1 MPTRR
6 GVLVGGL
13 AATALP
19 GCYGQG
25 EDRNI
30 SPDGLPSVPVD
41 IHNHVFNATDVPI
54 PGFVEQVLLR
64 DPETPVPGGLSVAR
78 SLVGLVVDIILAARG
93 TPTASEELI
102 EIADLQRL
110 PVRDGGD
117 LLIQDRR
124 FVEAG
129 LVELENRVDTAGRV
143 RQGAVSADGKLP
155 PATGDEVLFSLLAAE
170 SEVPVN
176 PVGLA
181 GNIRNSD
188 RAGDQARQIAD
199 AIYADE
205 AFQDDLSFKSLSERR
220 NPDQSLIQ
228 TLMWAGL
235 LTRSRV
241 DILGELIRLYAHQT
255 AQADT
260 NDSLGSN
267 GIKVF
272 SPSLVDFTYWLRAGQ
287 DRDVD
292 RSGRD
297 VTDQI
302 NLLSRMALLERGALI
317 LPFAPFCPL
326 RAAYYRKNGNSNWL
340 QTIQKSIES
349 QGFAGIKLY
358 PPMGFLPLGNAKFDE
373 PGARKPRALQE
384 LGVTGQEIDNELRAL
399 YDWCAAEDVPIKTH
413 GNNSLGAD
421 ACTGQNASAANW
433 KPVLETPAWSD
444 LRLNIAHFGG
454 FDEERFPTAPGCPSQ
469 TQAYEWQAAELIA
482 KYDNVYVD
490 LGYWTDV
497 TGSNRDQ
504 SQEIIDLLDNLL
516 NQRENLKTRL
526 MYGSD
531 WTMLGRENQHA
542 SYYNDV
548 RKALQASALEK
559 PDQIS
564 ILGSNAIRYLG
575 LDRRGKQFRRLTGF
589 FEDAPQ
595 YNTIIT
601 LIRPSSNLLA
611 FGRDAL
617 GQR

>member
-1 MPTRR
+1 M
-6 GVLVGGL
+6 
-13 AATALP
+13 
-19 GCYGQG
+19 
-25 EDRNI
+25 
-30 SPDGLPSVPVD
+30 D
-41 IHNHVFNATDVPI
+41 IHNHIFNATDVPI

-64 DPETPVPGGLSVAR
+64 DPETPVPGGPSVAR
-78 SLVGLVVDIILAARG
+78 SLVDLVVDIVLAARG

-102 EIADLQRL
+102 EIAELQRL
-110 PVRDGGD
+110 PIRDGGD

-124 FVEAG
+124 SVEAG
-129 LVELENRVDTAGRV
+129 LVALESRVDAAGRV
-143 RQGAVSADGKLP
+143 RQGAFATDGTLP
-155 PATGDEVLFSLLAAE
+155 PATGDEILFTLLAAE
-170 SEVPVN
+170 SDIPVN

-181 GNIRNSD
+181 GNVRD
-188 RAGDQARQIAD
+188 VARAGDQARQIAD

-205 AFQDDLSFKSLSERR
+205 ALPDAPSFKSLSERR
-220 NPDQSLIQ
+220 NPDQSLVQ

-255 AQADT
+255 AQAST
-260 NDSLGSN
+260 NDPLGSN

-287 DRDVD
+287 DRDAD

-297 VTDQI
+297 ITDQI
-302 NLLSRMALLERGALI
+302 DLLSRMALLERGALI

-326 RAAYYRKNGNSNWL
+326 RAAYYRKNGNSSWL
-340 QTIQKSIES
+340 QTIQKSVES

-358 PPMGFLPLGNAKFDE
+358 PPMGFLPLGNDRFDA
-373 PGARKPRALQE
+373 PGARRPRALRE

-433 KPVLETPAWSD
+433 EPVLETPAWSN

-454 FDEERFPTAPGCPSQ
+454 FDEERFRTAPGCPIQ

-497 TGSNRDQ
+497 TDSNRVQ

-516 NQRENLKTRL
+516 DQRENLKSRL

-548 RKALQASALEK
+548 RNALKASALEES
-559 PDQIS
+559 DQIA
-564 ILGSNAIRYLG
+564 ILGANALRYLG
-575 LDRRGKQFRRLTGF
+575 LDRRGKQYSRLKGF

-595 YNTIIT
+595 YNTIVA
-601 LIRPSSNLLA
+601 LIRPPSNLVALA
-611 FGRDAL
+611 RDAL

>member
-1 MPTRR
+1 M
-6 GVLVGGL
+6 
-13 AATALP
+13 P

-25 EDRNI
+25 EGRNI
-30 SPDGLPSVPVD
+30 SPEGLPSVPVD
-41 IHNHVFNATDVPI
+41 IHNHIFNATDVPI

-64 DPETPVPGGLSVAR
+64 DPETPVPGGPSVAR
-78 SLVGLVVDIILAARG
+78 SLVRLVVDIVLAARG

-102 EIADLQRL
+102 ETANLQRL

-117 LLIQDRR
+117 MLIQDRR
-124 FVEAG
+124 SVEAG
-129 LVELENRVDTAGRV
+129 LVALESRVDSAGRA
-143 RQGAVSADGKLP
+143 RQGAFITDGTLP
-155 PATGDEVLFSLLAAE
+155 VPTGDEILFSLLATE
-170 SEVPVN
+170 SDIPVN
-176 PVGLA
+176 PVGRA
-181 GNIRNSD
+181 GNIRDSA
-188 RAGDQARQIAD
+188 RAGNQARQIAD

-205 AFQDDLSFKSLSERR
+205 AFRDDPSFKSLSERK
-220 NPDQSLIQ
+220 NPDLSLIQ

-255 AQADT
+255 AKADT
-260 NDSLGSN
+260 NDPLGSN

-272 SPSLVDFTYWLRAGQ
+272 SPSLVDFTYWLQDGQ
-287 DRDVD
+287 VRDAD

-297 VTDQI
+297 ITDQI
-302 NLLSRMALLERGALI
+302 DLLSRMALLERGALI

-326 RAAYYRKNGNSNWL
+326 RAAFYRKNGNPNWL
-340 QTIQKSIES
+340 RTIQKSVDF

-358 PPMGFLPLGNAKFDE
+358 PPMGFLPLGNTRFDA
-373 PGARKPRALQE
+373 PGSGKPRALQE
-384 LGVTGQEIDNELRAL
+384 LGITGQEIDNELRAL

-433 KPVLETPAWSD
+433 KPVLETKEWSG

-454 FDEERFPTAPGCPSQ
+454 FDEERFRTAPGCPIQ
-469 TQAYEWQAAELIA
+469 TQAYEWQAAALIA
-482 KYDNVYVD
+482 KYNNVYVD

-516 NQRENLKTRL
+516 NRSENLKSRL

-542 SYYNDV
+542 GYYNDV
-548 RKALQASALEK
+548 RKALKESVLEK
-559 PDQIS
+559 SDQIA
-564 ILGSNAIRYLG
+564 ILGANALRYLG
-575 LDRRGKQFRRLTGF
+575 LDRRGKQFKRLTGYF
-589 FEDAPQ
+589 KAAPQ
-595 YNTIIT
+595 FNTIIT

-611 FGRDAL
+611 VARDAL
-617 GQR
+617 NQR